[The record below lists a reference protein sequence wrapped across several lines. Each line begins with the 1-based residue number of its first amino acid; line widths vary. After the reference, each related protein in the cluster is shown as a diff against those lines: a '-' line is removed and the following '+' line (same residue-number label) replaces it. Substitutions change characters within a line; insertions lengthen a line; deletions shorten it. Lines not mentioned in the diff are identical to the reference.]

1 MPTENAGNGIA
12 AKWNFHVVLAVKLS
26 NSDPAIQNTLLIL
39 DPALSAK
46 PMTKANFHQ
55 MLSADSNSHMT
66 GFVTCDANAI
76 SLKDMCERYGK
87 GDQFKYLQSKFE
99 INIFLNR

>member
-1 MPTENAGNGIA
+1 MPTENAGNGKF

-26 NSDPAIQNTLLIL
+26 NSDSAIKNPLLIL
-39 DPALSAK
+39 DPAISTK

-55 MLSADSNSHMT
+55 MLSGDSSHIT

-76 SLKDMCERYGK
+76 KLKDTCINPT
-87 GDQFKYLQSKFE
+87 GDQFQYLQSKFE
-99 INIFLNR
+99 INIFLSR

>member
-1 MPTENAGNGIA
+1 MPTENAGNGKF

-26 NSDPAIQNTLLIL
+26 NSDSVIKNTLLIL

-46 PMTKANFHQ
+46 PMTKSNFHQ
-55 MLSADSNSHMT
+55 MLSVDSSLIT

-76 SLKDMCERYGK
+76 SLKDMCVNPT
-87 GDQFKYLQSKFE
+87 GDQFQLIDKSKFE

>member
-55 MLSADSNSHMT
+55 MLSVDSNSHIT

-76 SLKDMCERYGK
+76 SLKDMCANGI

>member
-76 SLKDMCERYGK
+76 SLKDMCINGI